1 MSYKNNLRVIM
12 KTLKICEG
20 NSKGN
25 KNFFNIPA
33 ETLFPLNLVIDDRGT
48 IFINLQIIYPFVWS
62 RPRTARPRGKATSAS
77 TEISDPRY
85 LGQTVKSLSLPS

>member
-25 KNFFNIPA
+25 KFFL
-33 ETLFPLNLVIDDRGT
+33 T
-48 IFINLQIIYPFVWS
+48 
-62 RPRTARPRGKATSAS
+62 
-77 TEISDPRY
+77 Y
-85 LGQTVKSLSLPS
+85 LLKLYSL